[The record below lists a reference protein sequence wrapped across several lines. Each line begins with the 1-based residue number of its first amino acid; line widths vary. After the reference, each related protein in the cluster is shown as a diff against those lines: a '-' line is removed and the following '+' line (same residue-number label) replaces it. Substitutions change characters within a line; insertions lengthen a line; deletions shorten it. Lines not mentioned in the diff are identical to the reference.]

1 MTHHVLI
8 AINDKVG
15 SKNETIAEMNTE
27 IILIISNALTGIAAF
42 LVGKRRSDAE
52 TDNQVLRNLELS
64 VNLYKNIIDD
74 LRQEIHELNIKI
86 DELEKRVDA
95 LMSENRKLKKHN
107 GL

>member
-1 MTHHVLI
+1 
-8 AINDKVG
+8 
-15 SKNETIAEMNTE
+15 MNTE
-27 IILIISNALTGIAAF
+27 ILLIISNTLTGIAAF
-42 LVGKRRSDAE
+42 FVGKRKNDAE

-86 DELEKRVDA
+86 DDLEKRVDA
-95 LMSENRKLKKHN
+95 LMYENRKLRKHN

>member
-1 MTHHVLI
+1 
-8 AINDKVG
+8 
-15 SKNETIAEMNTE
+15 MNTE
-27 IILIISNALTGIAAF
+27 ILLIISNALTGIAAF

>member
-1 MTHHVLI
+1 
-8 AINDKVG
+8 
-15 SKNETIAEMNTE
+15 MNTE
-27 IILIISNALTGIAAF
+27 ILLIISNTLTGIAAWF
-42 LVGKRRSDAE
+42 VGRRKSDAE

-86 DELEKRVDA
+86 DDLEKRVDA
-95 LMSENRKLKKHN
+95 LMYENRKLRKNN